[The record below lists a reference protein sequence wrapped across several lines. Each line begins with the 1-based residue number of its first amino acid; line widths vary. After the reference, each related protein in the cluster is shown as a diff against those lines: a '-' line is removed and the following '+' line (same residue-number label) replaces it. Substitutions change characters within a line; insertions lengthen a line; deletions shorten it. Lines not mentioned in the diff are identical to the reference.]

1 MVGSR
6 SRANRG
12 PVRDSL
18 EPSPVQVAQ
27 EREPYLDG
35 LNTRESTRIV

>member
-6 SRANRG
+6 SRATWG
-12 PVRDSL
+12 PARDSL

-35 LNTRESTRIV
+35 LYTRESTQIV